1 MNPDECAICFE
12 GFTPDSGHSV
22 LGCGH
27 KFHMMCVVRWFQDQE
42 GPSTCPCCRREA
54 GRLDN
59 VPLVEEGEGDEE
71 EDDETLSGWSGEE
84 DGDEDEEEDVGEL
97 RPVWT
102 RQATGQWERT
112 WVVTGGEVAV
122 WDPQSEDREE
132 VPEEMEEGAVALQRI
147 WRGWRVRRPAPTAE
161 VAEAAQI
168 LVTLSRC
175 SSAEAVENDWHYQR
189 FVRVD

>member
-1 MNPDECAICFE
+1 MNPDECAICFDC
-12 GFTPDSGHSV
+12 FTPDSGHSV

-42 GPSTCPCCRREA
+42 GPSTCPCCRRES

-71 EDDETLSGWSGEE
+71 DETLSGWSG
-84 DGDEDEEEDVGEL
+84 DEDEEDVGEL

-102 RQATGQWERT
+102 RQAGGQWERT

-122 WDPQSEDREE
+122 WDPQSEDRNE

-147 WRGWRVRRPAPTAE
+147 WRGHCVRRGAARHEEEEMLEAAGILITIKNTP
-161 VAEAAQI
+161 VAEEH
-168 LVTLSRC
+168 
-175 SSAEAVENDWHYQR
+175 AEDWHYKR
-189 FVRVD
+189 FLRVY